1 MLPADWTL
9 PLRTSIRPV
18 RSLSERAREPDLAPS
33 SERYFEPEILR
44 KDLEL
49 ALHDEPPARLVV
61 VTRIEQ
67 RITRI
72 WADESGEKRQ
82 SLRLARWEYVQGRSR
97 AAGMGSLSRPRYAAA
112 LTVGGLATLFAVL
125 AATPRTPSPAL
136 RNRAGTQEIRMI
148 VPPAAED
155 RRPTKVAAVAKGQ
168 PLKKVTEKQNQAVA
182 LLAVA
187 STPVASKAAA
197 SKPVEAA
204 PVETAPVTEDL
215 SIAAATQRALGN
227 ESVELWTEQG
237 RDGFVAAGPIALKDG
252 RRCREVT
259 KWERGAPQG
268 AAETRLECRLPE

>member
-1 MLPADWTL
+1 
-9 PLRTSIRPV
+9 LRTSIRPV
-18 RSLSERAREPDLAPS
+18 RSLSDSAREPDLAPS

-72 WADESGEKRQ
+72 WADESGKKRQ

-125 AATPRTPSPAL
+125 AATPRTPSPPL
-136 RNRAGTQEIRMI
+136 RYHAGTQEIRMI

-155 RRPTKVAAVAKGQ
+155 RRPTKVAAVAQEQ
-168 PLKKVTEKQNQAVA
+168 PLKTVTEKQNREVSTV
-182 LLAVA
+182 LAVA

-204 PVETAPVTEDL
+204 PVETAQVTEDL